1 MKELFTIQQRLKAP
15 KTHEAKNQ
23 GRTMYKYRSCEQ
35 VLELVKS
42 LLKEEKCTLT
52 ISDNLVAAGGR
63 FYIMATATITNE
75 AGESVSA
82 SAFAREPDRMNAMN
96 EAQVTG
102 ACSSYARKYALNGL
116 FAIDDTRDADDVAA
130 ETMAQGTQANLR
142 IPDWQAEFALAQ
154 TEDEVKAVWYKYPYL
169 QRNKDF
175 QDYKNKRKGELGLR

>member
-35 VLELVKS
+35 VLELVKP

-52 ISDNLVAAGGR
+52 ISDNMVAESGR

-75 AGESVSA
+75 AGECVSA
-82 SAFAREPDRMNAMN
+82 SAFAREPERMNAMN

-116 FAIDDTRDADDVAA
+116 FAIDDTKDADDVAA
-130 ETMAQGTQANLR
+130 ETMAQGSQENLR
-142 IPDWQAEFALAQ
+142 IPDWRKQIKKAQSYAELKAIQETHPELK
-154 TEDEVKAVWYKYPYL
+154 EDE
-169 QRNKDF
+169 DF
-175 QDYKNKRKGELGLR
+175 RGALNERWNEIH

>member
-1 MKELFTIQQRLKAP
+1 MKELLTIQQRLKAP

-35 VLELVKS
+35 VLELVKP
-42 LLKEEKCTLT
+42 LLNEEKCTLT
-52 ISDNLVAAGGR
+52 ISDNMVAEGGR

-116 FAIDDTRDADDVAA
+116 FAIDDTRDADDVATA
-130 ETMAQGTQANLR
+130 DMARNYYDKEVWMKKLSFCKTEADVKKLWNQYEPLQGDN
-142 IPDWQAEFALAQ
+142 EF
-154 TEDEVKAVWYKYPYL
+154 
-169 QRNKDF
+169 RNACELKVNTIRND
-175 QDYKNKRKGELGLR
+175 NK